1 MSTVDIHHL
10 ARTGKLSELQQ
21 ELAKNPSRKDE
32 KEKDWVCEN
41 ILFLF
46 VYFI

>member
-1 MSTVDIHHL
+1 MSRVNIHNL
-10 ARTGKLSELQQ
+10 AENGKLSELQQ

-32 KEKDWVCEN
+32 KDNWVCEN

>member
-1 MSTVDIHHL
+1 MSRVDIHTL
-10 ARTGKLSELQQ
+10 AGNGKLSELQK

-32 KEKDWVCEN
+32 KNLVCEN

>member
-1 MSTVDIHHL
+1 MSTVDIHYL
-10 ARTGKLSELQQ
+10 ARNGKLSELQQ

-32 KEKDWVCEN
+32 KDYVCEN

>member
-1 MSTVDIHHL
+1 MSTVDIHNL
-10 ARTGKLSELQQ
+10 ARNGKLSELQQ

-32 KEKDWVCEN
+32 KDSVCEN

>member
-1 MSTVDIHHL
+1 MSTVDIHNL
-10 ARTGKLSELQQ
+10 ARNGKLSELQQ

-32 KEKDWVCEN
+32 KNSVCEN